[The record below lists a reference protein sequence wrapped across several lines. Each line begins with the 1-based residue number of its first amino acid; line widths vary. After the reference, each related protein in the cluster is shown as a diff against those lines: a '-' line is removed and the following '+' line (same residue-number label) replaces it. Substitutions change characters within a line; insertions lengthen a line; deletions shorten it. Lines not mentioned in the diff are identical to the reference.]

1 MKIYDISVPI
11 HAGTPVWEGDPPVI
25 IHEMLSTGSGDIAN
39 VTRLELG
46 AHTATHIDAPR
57 HFVPGR
63 KGIDGLDLETL
74 LGPAYVAEFSVNRV
88 ITVAD
93 LQTLDLPAG
102 TTRLLCKT
110 KNLQHWQN
118 PNHRFDREFI
128 GLDADAARWLVEQ
141 GFQLIGVDYL
151 GVERFEMIDQGAP
164 AHHILLSAEIIILE
178 GLDLSEVPSGLYQLV
193 CLPIKILNGDGA
205 PSRAILIKE

>member
-110 KNLQHWQN
+110 KNSQHWQN

>member
-25 IHEMLSTGSGDIAN
+25 IHEMLNTDRGDIAN

-46 AHTATHIDAPR
+46 AHTATHIDAPQ
-57 HFVPGR
+57 HFVPGG
-63 KGIDGLDLETL
+63 KGIDGLNLEIL
-74 LGPAYVAEFSVNRV
+74 LGPAYVAEFSADRV

-110 KNLQHWQN
+110 KNSRHWQN

-141 GFQLIGVDYL
+141 GFRLIGVDYL

-193 CLPIKILNGDGA
+193 CLPIKIQNGDGA

>member
-25 IHEMLSTGSGDIAN
+25 IHEMLNTDRGDIAN

-57 HFVPGR
+57 HFVPSR
-63 KGIDGLDLETL
+63 KGIDELDLEAL
-74 LGPAYVAEFSVNRV
+74 LGPAYVAEFSTDRV
-88 ITVAD
+88 ITAAD

-110 KNLQHWQN
+110 KNSQLWQS

-128 GLDADAARWLVEQ
+128 GLDVGAARWLVDQ
-141 GFQLIGVDYL
+141 GFRLIGIDYL
-151 GVERFEMIDQGAP
+151 GVERFDMIDQGAP
-164 AHHILLSAEIIILE
+164 AHHILLSAEIVILE
-178 GLDLSEVPSGLYQLV
+178 GLDLSEVSPGLYQLV
-193 CLPIKILNGDGA
+193 CLPIKIQNGDGA